1 MPRQGDPLL
10 QEASITDA
18 PDAAPAEA
26 AAQPSA
32 APAQPTGLPA
42 TDAQAAAPVTPQV
55 DATAAE
61 AAPLDVPPADDA
73 AADAPDDIPQ
83 VDVAAADVAL
93 THSASGE
100 HSPVQ
105 SMAAN
110 GAHFPPA
117 APVPVSAPQEAA
129 PISVPAAAP
138 MEQPVQA
145 LGVNYPLQ
153 VGRAGGPGL
162 ADATAA
168 EAAAAAEVAQMVDS
182 MINVPEPEKAMSAT
196 QLYPA
201 AVVPAQHLVGLDAV
215 AMQSVQPGPQNGA
228 LNAFNAQTGLPEASA
243 PLSMP
248 ASVPGYVGPAP
259 DQPLESAAEY
269 IAQEA
274 GELASEVCSFPS
286 FDRAGRKSDIRDS
299 RCMVRQDRICS
310 AVPNAANFM
319 RHTWQRSSSTEKL
332 KRSRG
337 RQAGLLMQ

>member
-61 AAPLDVPPADDA
+61 AVPLDVPPADDA
-73 AADAPDDIPQ
+73 PADTPDDIPQ
-83 VDVAAADVAL
+83 VDVAAAAAAPAAL

-100 HSPVQ
+100 HPPVQ

-110 GAHFPPA
+110 GAHVPPA

-129 PISVPAAAP
+129 PVSVPAAAP

-153 VGRAGGPGL
+153 VGRAGGPGP
-162 ADATAA
+162 ADATAAA

-196 QLYPA
+196 QLDPA

-215 AMQSVQPGPQNGA
+215 AMQSVQPGPQSGA

-248 ASVPGYVGPAP
+248 ASVPGYVEPAP
-259 DQPLESAAEY
+259 DQPLESAVEY

-274 GELASEVCSFPS
+274 GEAAAEVCSFPS
-286 FDRAGRKSDIRDS
+286 FDRAGHKST
-299 RCMVRQDRICS
+299 
-310 AVPNAANFM
+310 FE
-319 RHTWQRSSSTEKL
+319 T
-332 KRSRG
+332 RG
-337 RQAGLLMQ
+337 VW